1 MTDADGEEI
10 TEKTTSE
17 IHRKILGHANSRRVN
32 FMQWQLEVC
41 PETDRLHFH
50 VYIEY
55 ETSVRLRTVR
65 KEWTEIG
72 YGQQAVRAGTRE
84 QARHYITPEFYDK
97 EKKATKWEYTHLAGP
112 WFVGEWREDDDSVA
126 GISRE
131 AAAYQII
138 AEGGHPRDVAK
149 ADPQM
154 YGRNFR
160 GLYALYKELRGES
173 PCR

>member
-1 MTDADGEEI
+1 MTDADGKEI
-10 TEKTTSE
+10 TEKTTE
-17 IHRKILGHANSRRVN
+17 RIHEGIRHHADSRPVN
-32 FMQWQLEVC
+32 FMQWQLEIA
-41 PETDRLHFH
+41 PDTGRLHYH
-50 VYIEY
+50 VYVEY

-65 KEWTEIG
+65 REWSEIG
-72 YGQQAVRAGTRE
+72 WGQQNVRAGTRE
-84 QARHYITPEFYDK
+84 QARHYCTAEYYSK
-97 EKKATKWEYTHLAGP
+97 EHKAIKWEYTHLAGP
-112 WFVGEWREDDDSVA
+112 WSVGEWREDDDSVA

-160 GLYALYKELRGES
+160 GLYALYKELRGEEV
-173 PCR
+173 CR